1 MHKDREFTNVLYNCY
16 TINSAILYLVFRC
29 FFFFSKAGSSGG
41 NVTVVASVV
50 VVLVLVIGVVLLLA
64 ITGAIWYR
72 RKMQHTESLVKDH
85 VYDHVKTLGL
95 NGSNHEH
102 IDADDNV
109 IYTTAPSTIVGD
121 RNSMLFDEVQLT
133 ERPTDQE
140 GSI

>member
-1 MHKDREFTNVLYNCY
+1 M
-16 TINSAILYLVFRC
+16 I
-29 FFFFSKAGSSGG
+29 FFSKAGSSEG
-41 NVTVVASVV
+41 NVAVVASVV
-50 VVLVLVIGVVLLLA
+50 VVILVLVIGIVLLA

-72 RKMQHTESLVKDH
+72 RKMQHTESLVKEH